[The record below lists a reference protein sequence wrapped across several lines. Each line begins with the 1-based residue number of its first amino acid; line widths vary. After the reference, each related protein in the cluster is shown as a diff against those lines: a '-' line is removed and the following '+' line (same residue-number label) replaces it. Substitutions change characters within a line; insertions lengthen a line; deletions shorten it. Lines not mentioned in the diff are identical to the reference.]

1 MFYKVGLVLS
11 GGGGKGAYEVGV
23 WKALREFGIDRNI
36 QAVAGTSV
44 GALNAAIFLQGD
56 LELAERNWL
65 SISQDKI
72 LSIDSGNIIDRL
84 KELKISGRVSLVKI
98 RKWAKNIAKYSIYSR
113 SGLIDIINNNLD
125 LSLISSSPIPC
136 FVTACKLPSLEAN
149 YFPLNGCSRE
159 RIVSLLLASSA
170 IPGIFPSE
178 EIEGEMYVDGGVV
191 DNIPVKPLYDM
202 GCDLIIV
209 VHLDRTN
216 YIDHSQFPDAKIL
229 EIIPQ
234 EDQGGFIRGT
244 LNFTPENAKRRI
256 DQGYEDAKRLLQPIY
271 EMINKFYDFIQYME
285 KLRYEELSFRKLKR
299 ETLYKR
305 LNINFILGD

>member
-1 MFYKVGLVLS
+1 
-11 GGGGKGAYEVGV
+11 
-23 WKALREFGIDRNI
+23 
-36 QAVAGTSV
+36 
-44 GALNAAIFLQGD
+44 
-56 LELAERNWL
+56 
-65 SISQDKI
+65 
-72 LSIDSGNIIDRL
+72 
-84 KELKISGRVSLVKI
+84 
-98 RKWAKNIAKYSIYSR
+98 
-113 SGLIDIINNNLD
+113 
-125 LSLISSSPIPC
+125 
-136 FVTACKLPSLEAN
+136 
-149 YFPLNGCSRE
+149 
-159 RIVSLLLASSA
+159 
-170 IPGIFPSE
+170 
-178 EIEGEMYVDGGVV
+178 
-191 DNIPVKPLYDM
+191 M